1 VKKSSKQDLKA
12 FFATKPLLAMWAARG
27 RTWVLTLPVL
37 WFRLR
42 YFATAYVPLSVKLV
56 GASRIK
62 LGINTAIGA
71 HSWLNVNN
79 NKASGPTLVIGD
91 NSFIGKNNYFSVGKK
106 IVMGDYCLTT
116 KDCAF
121 IGAGHVYDDP
131 MKPYGTTGVT
141 EENNIIVGV
150 NCFFGVGAR
159 VIGNVTIGHG
169 CVIGAGAEVRSDIL
183 PFSLVVGNPA
193 KVIKRY
199 DFANNAWVKWPI
211 EADFIEGMNE
221 EAYLAYLKQHTGAP
235 LLHLSAAAGC
245 LRDTA

>member
-1 VKKSSKQDLKA
+1 MKTSSKQSLKA
-12 FFATKPLLAMWAARG
+12 FFASRPLLALWAARV
-27 RTWVLTLPVL
+27 RSWVLTLPVL

-42 YFATAYVPLSVKLV
+42 YFATAYVSLSVKLV

-71 HSWLNVNN
+71 RSWLNVNN
-79 NKASGPTLVIGD
+79 NKAAEPTLVIGD
-91 NSFIGKNNYFSVGKK
+91 NSFIGQQNYFGVGKK
-106 IVMGDYCLTT
+106 IVIGDYCLTA

-131 MKPYGTTGVT
+131 MRPYGTTGVT
-141 EENNIIVGV
+141 EENIIKVGV
-150 NCFFGVGAR
+150 NCFFGVGAK

-169 CVIGAGAEVRSDIL
+169 CVIGAGAEVRSDIP
-183 PFSLVVGNPA
+183 PFSLVVGSPA

-199 DFANNAWVKWPI
+199 DFANSAWVKWPI
-211 EADFIEGMNE
+211 DADYSEGMD
-221 EAYLAYLKQHTGAP
+221 EAEYLTYLKQHTGAP